1 MEMIYPGIADLTN
14 PGLTMLS
21 SMRGRISARREA
33 LKSNKIDSIQKA
45 FSDAFAGLGV
55 VKFSEL
61 AREVLPEAT
70 SHTNDGGYGEL
81 ELSSQKARQKA
92 AKKGNPI
99 RNLGSWAIHGF
110 ESVDI
115 YHNRFYGILA
125 PLVVPI
131 ALIFTKWSAER
142 LSTLFW
148 QWDNNINPNG
158 DNGPWNEV
166 PKTYFHNGDRR
177 VVTEHH
183 YQSENPDDISAFERC
198 YWAEGHHPRSAW
210 ARYIWLGWRNRA
222 KAMYQ
227 SMGKPVD
234 LTIVDEF
241 WGNPNQNRSI
251 EGTHV
256 RTNNGLWQMRRTKKM
271 VIKYWPGKALNMC
284 LVQNFGYKVNN
295 AHAEQKVLAMPVYI
309 MSAIKRWEGE

>member
-1 MEMIYPGIADLTN
+1 MKPFLFTSPVWVTLLFVIFGIPDPALRWLESQPQSVAAVLTAA
-14 PGLTMLS
+14 GLVLKWGS
-21 SMRGRISARREA
+21 IVISAFFAFLFAAYAAMNAYFGSKSDWGTLMDEVGVPKERQAEA
-33 LKSNKIDSIQKA
+33 IACFKEGKSQDSK
-45 FSDAFAGLGV
+45 
-55 VKFSEL
+55 
-61 AREVLPEAT
+61 VL
-70 SHTNDGGYGEL
+70 
-81 ELSSQKARQKA
+81 
-92 AKKGNPI
+92 
-99 RNLGSWAIHGF
+99 
-110 ESVDI
+110 
-115 YHNRFYGILA
+115 FYGILA

-142 LSTLFW
+142 LPTLFW

-271 VIKYWPGKALNMC
+271 VIKYWPGKTLNMC